1 MVSRPWGGHGRVVW
15 QTRARTRGA
24 HVWAAR
30 TLPPDNFAKL
40 RRAMKV
46 ARTSPSG
53 EWEIGGDRGRGRR
66 GIVVSLF
73 SNRISMSEWVSI
85 DRMYVRRC
93 VALTR
98 RDHSERKTTK
108 STPTDTRPKGLRPS
122 ARSLIVIVRFARES
136 ECELHEWLRTLDVP
150 SNFVG
155 TWKFYGEWMHRREWL
170 M

>member
-1 MVSRPWGGHGRVVW
+1 MVSQPWGGHGRVVW

-30 TLPPDNFAKL
+30 TLPADNFAKL

-53 EWEIGGDRGRGRR
+53 EWEIRGDRGRGRR

-85 DRMYVRRC
+85 DRTYVRRC
-93 VALTR
+93 VALAR
-98 RDHSERKTTK
+98 RDHSERKQQSPPHSVEGVAAPRAISHCSVRTRIGVWIATSGSDP
-108 STPTDTRPKGLRPS
+108 STHHPILW
-122 ARSLIVIVRFARES
+122 IRES
-136 ECELHEWLRTLDVP
+136 FTESKCTSEND
-150 SNFVG
+150 
-155 TWKFYGEWMHRREWL
+155 
-170 M
+170 